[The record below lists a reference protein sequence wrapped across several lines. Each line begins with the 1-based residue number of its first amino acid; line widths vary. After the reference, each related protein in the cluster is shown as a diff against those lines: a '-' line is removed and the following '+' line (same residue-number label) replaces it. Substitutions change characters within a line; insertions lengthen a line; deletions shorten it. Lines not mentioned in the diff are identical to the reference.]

1 MNNYIF
7 NNKNIDLFKIFMVF
21 PLAWSILFIQEE
33 VYLKYLSLVVLLF
46 FDYNHIFTT
55 FVRTK
60 DKSDLIEVKRKLPR
74 YILLTVGVLVL
85 SVYFSYNFLINLAI
99 YYNFYHI
106 YKQHEG
112 LVKWYLKK
120 DKSNEKISLINILR
134 FSVLFF
140 VLSVHFKPNFFINIF
155 SNVENKSD
163 FLFHVQDPYLF
174 NIFYMVSITILIMI
188 LSYSFFKIIKKNYLM
203 ANYYSIFMILTYF
216 FSGFIA
222 QNVFQLYIIHA
233 LVHGLHYLFIIWKS
247 DEIIR
252 SGKRKNNYKNMF
264 LFFVLSVI
272 FLLLESKFES
282 FLNIYVFSI
291 IYFIPQWVHYYLDS
305 FLWKNG
311 NKNWS
316 KISS

>member
-7 NNKNIDLFKIFMVF
+7 NKKSIDLFKIFMVF
-21 PLAWSILFIQEE
+21 PLAWSVLFLQEE
-33 VYLKYLSLVVLLF
+33 IYLKYLSLVVLLF

-55 FVRTK
+55 FMRTK
-60 DKSDLIEVKRKLPR
+60 EESDLIEIKRKLPK
-74 YILLTVGVLVL
+74 YILLTIGVLVV
-85 SVYFSYNFLINLAI
+85 SIYFSYNFLISLAI

-120 DKSNEKISLINILR
+120 DKSNEQISLINILR

-163 FLFHVQDPYLF
+163 FLFHVQEPYLF
-174 NIFYMVSITILIMI
+174 NIFYIVSITILIMV
-188 LSYSFFKIIKKNYLM
+188 LSYSFLKIIKKNYLM

-222 QNVFQLYIIHA
+222 KNVFQLYIIHA
-233 LVHGLHYLFIIWKS
+233 LIHGLHYLFIIWKS

-252 SGKRKNNYKNMF
+252 SEKRINKYKNMF
-264 LFFVLSVI
+264 LFFIFSVI

-291 IYFIPQWVHYYLDS
+291 IYFIPQWIHYYLDS